1 MEAHQLAANRGT
13 VSLARRRALA
23 HAVHRSFD
31 LLLAALTLVLLAP
44 LILAI
49 VLLVRADSPG
59 PAFFR
64 QRRVGRGGREF
75 TMLKFRTMRADA
87 DVARHRDYVHSLIR
101 DGGAAA
107 RANGLYKLAVDD
119 RITRLGRLMRKLSLD
134 ELPQLWNVVRG
145 DMSIVGPRPVIAYEV
160 DSYPDWWFERFDV
173 KPGITGLW
181 QVSGR
186 SERTYEEMVRLD
198 IDYARRQSLRGDVA
212 IVLKTVVVVLKGKG
226 AA

>member
-1 MEAHQLAANRGT
+1 MEAHQLAADRSPL
-13 VSLARRRALA
+13 SLARRHALA
-23 HAVHRSFD
+23 LAARRSFD
-31 LLLAALTLVLLAP
+31 LLLSALALVVLAP
-44 LILAI
+44 LILALT
-49 VLLVRADSPG
+49 LLVRLDSPG

-75 TMLKFRTMRADA
+75 TMLKFRTMRVDA
-87 DVARHRDYVHSLIR
+87 DVTRHRDYVRSLIR

-119 RITRLGRLMRKLSLD
+119 RITRMGRLLRKLSLD
-134 ELPQLWNVVRG
+134 EVPQLWNVVRG
-145 DMSIVGPRPVIAYEV
+145 EMAIVGPRPVIAYEV
-160 DSYPDWWFERFDV
+160 EAYPDWWHERFEV

-186 SERTYEEMVRLD
+186 NERTYEEMVRLD
-198 IDYARRQSLRGDVA
+198 IDYARRQSLLTDIA
-212 IVLKTVVVVLKGKG
+212 IVLKTVVVVLRGKG